1 LPNTVFVYFT
11 TAVKILIEIP
21 MEPYLLCLT
30 RCGIRSREYLM
41 LKNGVVVRDPE
52 GAELVQILCEQERAR
67 LIRETVARF
76 CPEALGRI
84 RQTIDNPEN

>member
-1 LPNTVFVYFT
+1 
-11 TAVKILIEIP
+11 
-21 MEPYLLCLT
+21 
-30 RCGIRSREYLM
+30 M